1 MNSVGALLW
10 AQDAWLKFDVADTL
24 VSLES
29 MELTQSCDGWISA
42 FEGYSF
48 LFLNFSGDTALLSLA
63 F

>member
-29 MELTQSCDGWISA
+29 MELTQSSDGWISA
-42 FEGYSF
+42 F
-48 LFLNFSGDTALLSLA
+48 
-63 F
+63 